1 MEKVVDGG
9 IEASL
14 VQKCGFGVGGFS
26 MGHDGFVVVGGVMV
40 VVVWWRGGDKC
51 TSTNREI
58 IHIPIYIYN
67 EIFCYI

>member
-1 MEKVVDGG
+1 
-9 IEASL
+9 
-14 VQKCGFGVGGFS
+14 

-40 VVVWWRGGDKC
+40 VVGGDKC